1 MNNFVVIDSIHGKF
15 IVNRYCDFQAE
26 SLIKTGATHI
36 EKELKNIYAVINTL
50 PNESIALDAGANI
63 GFVCVPIANWLKN
76 KNGTIYAFE
85 PQRMLYNAL
94 CGTASLNDLE
104 NLHIE
109 NVAISDK
116 QGFLKIPKQDYSK
129 PKDFGMVSLTK
140 QENISNFDNVKV
152 TTIDNLKL
160 SRLDFLKIDVEG
172 MEIEVLSGA
181 KKTIRKHRP
190 WCWIE
195 YWMIDKNLLLNQFK
209 NLNYKIFTM
218 DTLNVLCAP
227 EEKLK
232 ESQLNV
238 NAPLF
243 DEAAPKKKYF

>member
-1 MNNFVVIDSIHGKF
+1 MNNFVVIESIHGKF
-15 IVNRYCDFQAE
+15 IVNRHCSFQAE
-26 SLIKTGATHI
+26 ALIKTGATHI
-36 EKELKNIYAVINTL
+36 ENELKNIYAVINIL
-50 PNESIALDAGANI
+50 PEESVALDAGANI

-76 KNGTIYAFE
+76 KNGKVYAFE
-85 PQRMLYNAL
+85 PQKMLYNAL
-94 CGTASLNDLE
+94 CGTASLNDLD
-104 NLHIE
+104 NLIIE
-109 NVAISDK
+109 NIAIGSNK
-116 QGFLKIPKQDYSK
+116 GQLKIPKQDYSK
-129 PKDFGMVSLTK
+129 PKDFGMVSLAK
-140 QENISNFDNVKV
+140 QEEISSYDNVKV
-152 TTIDNLKL
+152 TSIDNLNL
-160 SRLDFLKIDVEG
+160 NRLDFLKIDVEG

-181 KKTIRKHRP
+181 IKTIQQYRP

-243 DEAAPKKKYF
+243 EETAPKKKYF

>member
-1 MNNFVVIDSIHGKF
+1 MNNFVVIESIHGKF
-15 IVNRYCDFQAE
+15 IVNRHCTFQAE
-26 SLIKTGATHI
+26 ALIKTGATHI
-36 EKELKNIYAVINTL
+36 ENELKNIHAVINTL
-50 PNESIALDAGANI
+50 PDECVALDAGANI
-63 GFVCVPIANWLKN
+63 GFVCVPIANWLKK
-76 KNGTIYAFE
+76 KNGMIYAFE
-85 PQRMLYNAL
+85 PQRTLYNAL

-109 NVAISDK
+109 NMAIGDK
-116 QGFLKIPKQDYSK
+116 KGELKIPIQDYSK
-129 PKDFGMVSLTK
+129 PKDFGMVSLAK
-140 QENISNFDNVKV
+140 QENIQNYNNIKV
-152 TTIDNLKL
+152 TPIDDLKL

-181 KKTIRKHRP
+181 KKTMKKYRP

-195 YWMIDKNLLLNQFK
+195 YWMIDKGLFLDQFE

-218 DTLNVLCAP
+218 DSLNVLCAP

-243 DEAAPKKKYF
+243 NETASKKKYF